1 MANMD
6 EFEKDFA
13 GEWKWESE
21 ENVDELCKHMELCE
35 EDKKMMTSMHPSMII
50 KRCGD
55 SYDLTYKDANFSFSS
70 TVTFGVPY
78 EAKAP
83 NDPPFFHNI
92 ITSTFEN
99 GVLHDVSVSK
109 LTGEKK
115 RDFELESKNVDGKL
129 VVHEWKKG
137 DPSVKARRTYVRV

>member
-70 TVTFGVPY
+70 T
-78 EAKAP
+78 
-83 NDPPFFHNI
+83 